1 MKLFILAGGY
11 GSRLGHITETT
22 PKPMVEIGGK
32 PILWH
37 IMKYYSTYGVK
48 EFVVLLGYKGKVI
61 KNYFYNYYANNR
73 NFEINLATGETSFL
87 EKSDKE
93 DWKVTLLDTG
103 IDNLK
108 GSRIKQAE
116 SLMEDINFITYGDG
130 VCNVDVDQLLSF
142 HKEHG
147 KTVTMTGVHPP
158 SRFGELNLDGN
169 KVVSFEEKPQISTGG
184 LINGGFMVFNK
195 NLVDKLSLD
204 KDCDFE
210 FGPLEELA
218 QKEEIMVYKHDGEWE
233 CVDTE
238 RDLNH
243 LNKVWNNGNAFW
255 KRW

>member
-11 GSRLGHITETT
+11 GSRLGHITESI

-87 EKSDKE
+87 ENSDKE

-103 IDNLK
+103 LDNLK

-116 SLMEDINFITYGDG
+116 SLMGDVNFMTYGDG
-130 VCNVDVDQLLSF
+130 VCSVDLDQLLSF
-142 HKEHG
+142 HKDHG
-147 KTVTMTGVHPP
+147 KAVTMTGVHPP
-158 SRFGELNLDGN
+158 SRFGELNLEGN
-169 KVVSFEEKPQISTGG
+169 QVVSFEEKPQISTGG

-195 NLVDKLSLD
+195 SLADNLSLD

-210 FGPLEELA
+210 FGPLEEMA
-218 QKEEIMVYKHDGEWE
+218 KEGEIMVYKHEGEWE

-238 RDLNH
+238 RDLNY

-255 KRW
+255 KKW

>member
-11 GSRLGHITETT
+11 GSRLGHITEAI

-87 EKSDKE
+87 ENSDKE

-103 IDNLK
+103 LDNLK

-116 SLMEDINFITYGDG
+116 SLMGGVNFMTYGDG
-130 VCNVDVDQLLSF
+130 VCDVDLDQLMSF
-142 HKEHG
+142 HKKHG

-158 SRFGELNLDGN
+158 SRFGELNLEGN

-184 LINGGFMVFNK
+184 LINGGFMIFNK
-195 NLVDKLSLD
+195 NMLDTLSLD

-210 FGPLEELA
+210 FGPLEGLA
-218 QKEEIMVYKHDGEWE
+218 QDGEIMVYKHDGEWE
-233 CVDTE
+233 CIDTE
-238 RDLNH
+238 RDLNY

-255 KRW
+255 KKW

>member
-11 GSRLGHITETT
+11 GSRLGHITESI

-37 IMKYYSTYGVK
+37 IMKYYSAFGVN
-48 EFVVLLGYKGKVI
+48 EFVILLGYKGQVI
-61 KNYFYNYYANNR
+61 KNYFYNYYSNNR

-87 EKSDKE
+87 ENNNKE

-103 IDNLK
+103 VDNLK

-116 SLMEDINFITYGDG
+116 SLMGETNFMTYGDG
-130 VCNVDVDQLLSF
+130 VCNVDLSKLLAF
-142 HKEHG
+142 HKDHG
-147 KTVTMTGVHPP
+147 KTVTMTGVYPP
-158 SRFGELNLDGN
+158 SRFGELNIEGDT
-169 KVVSFEEKPQISTGG
+169 VVSFEEKPQISTGG

-195 NLVDKLSLD
+195 KLTDNLTLE

-218 QKEEIMVYKHDGEWE
+218 TNKEIKVFKHSGDWE

-238 RDLNH
+238 RDLKH
-243 LNKVWNNGNAFW
+243 LNKIWDNNKAFW
-255 KRW
+255 KKW